1 MLPSEPTTILSA
13 AIHTFCLRR
22 IWSKIHCALYS
33 ISQRSVCDKELTLSL
48 RAELGE
54 WHACTPSPMQPS
66 STKLS
71 VFGSCEWFQVAY
83 DHSILLLYCPQ
94 LTSKETRDTS
104 PSSSTTAYRECFR
117 ASQEI
122 CQLYRSI
129 FIANAA
135 SCSWG
140 SLHIIFLAG
149 LSYLYCLCAS
159 SEIRQAVTHRDI
171 YSTCTA
177 CTVVLSLMAERWKV
191 AASHRDLFDT
201 LANRTID
208 VVCNK
213 DFEGWSEEAGTA
225 GVSILGHD
233 SMQMEPLVGHWIMQI
248 AQSGMSM
255 GVETLLADF
264 HGRGFFRN
272 PSVN

>member
-104 PSSSTTAYRECFR
+104 PSS
-117 ASQEI
+117 
-122 CQLYRSI
+122 SI

-255 GVETLLADF
+255 GVETLLTDF